1 MYLMT
6 SVRSPEKLSLDQTV
20 EVVQLRGRV
29 ETGLQLPGGRE
40 ASRGGQLNA
49 LGLHTAPRVL
59 HNVT

>member
-20 EVVQLRGRV
+20 EVVKLRGCV
-29 ETGLQLPGGRE
+29 EAGLQLPGGRE
-40 ASRGGQLNA
+40 ASSGGQLGA